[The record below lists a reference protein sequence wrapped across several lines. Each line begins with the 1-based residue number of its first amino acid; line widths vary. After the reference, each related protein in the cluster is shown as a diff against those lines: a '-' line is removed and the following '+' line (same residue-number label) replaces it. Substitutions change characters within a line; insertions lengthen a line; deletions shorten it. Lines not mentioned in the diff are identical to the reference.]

1 MRFTQTDKVH
11 QLILRIRRVGVMHGG
26 AAVAETPFW
35 PEQRFTGQA
44 NKCFGDIQRPS
55 AGEQVVIDIA
65 RFRLPAAIG
74 GVVVINFIA
83 QIQPATAQII
93 VEQAIADVATLGE
106 GKGDMLVQR
115 VGTDGVI
122 AHCVEITHFIAFTVA
137 LKIAGLLAKT
147 IKSFVLAAAQIVRRA
162 VAVGVEQIGAG
173 GAVIDQ
179 REPFAV
185 VMTIA
190 PLQPQRLVDGDTQ
203 LPGGDRQAISVLFK
217 RPRGQAKAAQI
228 LTRAAFPRHV
238 LLRCNAPGTVQRQL
252 TFALKQDA
260 EQVLFQYIQAQRVL
274 PVDS

>member
-26 AAVAETPFW
+26 AAVAETPFR
-35 PEQRFTGQA
+35 PEQGFAGQA

-122 AHCVEITHFIAFTVA
+122 AHRVEITHFIAFTVA

-228 LTRAAFPRHV
+228 LTRTAFPRYV